1 MATCQSE
8 TVNSVPQ
15 VPDYHA
21 ERFPEYCAALVRLAN
36 VTGEIEGE
44 CDEAQRKADR
54 IFTRMMNAPAG
65 SVAAVMFKAKAAA
78 LECYNYSETVVSP
91 RVYGELF
98 NMLAAELETILAAEA
113 AGKAV
118 RS

>member
-1 MATCQSE
+1 MATFTTDS
-8 TVNSVPQ
+8 VNSATQ

-44 CDEAQRKADR
+44 CDEAQDKADR
-54 IFTRMMNAPAG
+54 IFKRMMNAPAG